1 MITKYLVDDVRDTD
15 LVGLRIRNSEN
26 VQYKMLGIIIRSRDQ
41 LKPVVSSA
49 SWVKSFGA
57 IRYSA

>member
-1 MITKYLVDDVRDTD
+1 VITKYLVDDVRDTD